1 MLRTSRGQGA
11 RARCNGARRHVG
23 KLERRS
29 VAGLGLSRDAT
40 KDDPISG
47 WNIEYR
53 KAVLLTTYMR
63 KLKWIPS
70 NCRFGLG
77 AAWRSSVYS
86 EKRKKRNWNIA

>member
-1 MLRTSRGQGA
+1 M
-11 RARCNGARRHVG
+11 G